1 MLPLGPPK
9 GPSKVPLMT
18 LQLLDFCLSILTLC
32 STYMQVP
39 TYLNFKS
46 MNHMVSVGGR
56 PDHILAVQLG
66 ARCPPHAGKQS
77 WLEAEFPG
85 GGDDEDSGVSDVP
98 GEQLSDRTSRVK
110 GGQVTMS
117 RTTSCPA
124 L

>member
-46 MNHMVSVGGR
+46 MNHMVSATSWLCSWGQGV
-56 PDHILAVQLG
+56 
-66 ARCPPHAGKQS
+66 PPHAGKQS

-85 GGDDEDSGVSDVP
+85 GGNEDSGVSDVL